1 MKISKTR
8 SGLPAAGFS
17 FAFPPEVHRVKYQ
30 LAPLAEAKVQAQLQ
44 AGLQAGRW
52 RTAGQ
57 VAAWLKE
64 THGIERVAKSLY
76 YWLGKVGGAL
86 RVPRPCH
93 VKQNPAA
100 AAAFR
105 ADLEQNLEKLNLP
118 KDRAVKI
125 WVADESRFG
134 LHTQSRRCWALRGQ
148 RVVIPQQQRYEW
160 EYVYGALE
168 VLEGDAQ
175 FRFMPSVNLDFS
187 RDFLRQIAA
196 SDPAAE
202 HVVIQDQAG
211 FHPRADDA
219 GLPAR
224 IHLLPLPPYSPELK
238 PIEGLW

>member
-64 THGIERVAKSLY
+64 THDIERVAKSLY

-100 AAAFR
+100 VAAFR
-105 ADLEQNLEKLNLP
+105 VAYHQMRLCNLRMKINDLMRFVFEVKQGSGLIFVSCAKAFALSGLVVLNPPNFAATVLSTNV
-118 KDRAVKI
+118 DAITIFHNFALSKI
-125 WVADESRFG
+125 
-134 LHTQSRRCWALRGQ
+134 L
-148 RVVIPQQQRYEW
+148 
-160 EYVYGALE
+160 
-168 VLEGDAQ
+168 
-175 FRFMPSVNLDFS
+175 
-187 RDFLRQIAA
+187 
-196 SDPAAE
+196 AE
-202 HVVIQDQAG
+202 I
-211 FHPRADDA
+211 
-219 GLPAR
+219 
-224 IHLLPLPPYSPELK
+224 
-238 PIEGLW
+238 